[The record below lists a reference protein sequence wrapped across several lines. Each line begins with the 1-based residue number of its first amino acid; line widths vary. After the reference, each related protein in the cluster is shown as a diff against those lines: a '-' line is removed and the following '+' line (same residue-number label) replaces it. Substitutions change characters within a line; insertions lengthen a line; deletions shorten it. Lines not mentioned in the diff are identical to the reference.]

1 MEDNIHPVVRL
12 IAKRMESHPEEF
24 KFHNT
29 GSLAITGRWETWINQ
44 LGWYFNEAEK
54 ELIYGKAKELIFQRV
69 HEEVMDELLNGEDRR
84 AKEKQEYELERHKMA
99 ALHQQA
105 QAYAQQHRAYLQQ
118 SQSAY
123 LGSNQYANHVAPANL
138 RLGSET
144 IDEGMIKQIKRKL
157 GL

>member
-1 MEDNIHPVVRL
+1 MSEGDTVHPVVRL

-24 KFHNT
+24 KFHN
-29 GSLAITGRWETWINQ
+29 GSSLAITGRWETWINQ
-44 LGWYFNEAEK
+44 LGWYFNEVEK

-69 HEEVMDELLNGEDRR
+69 HEEVMDELLNGEARR
-84 AKEKQEYELERHKMA
+84 EEERRQRKEAEERQMQSYV
-99 ALHQQA
+99 QQ
-105 QAYAQQHRAYLQQ
+105 QRAYLQQ
-118 SQSAY
+118 SQLYGQAQ
-123 LGSNQYANHVAPANL
+123 QYANHIAPANL